1 MLLQAKHYQLLQS
14 VQVFMG
20 DPVRAGLTSIKM
32 YMEQLETLDFEHKL
46 KILEDA
52 RVYNTSHNHI
62 VINTNN

>member
-1 MLLQAKHYQLLQS
+1 MLLQAKHYQLLQT

-32 YMEQLETLDFEHKL
+32 YMEQIEMLDFEHKI

-52 RVYNTSHNHI
+52 RVK
-62 VINTNN
+62 NNSSVNIL